1 MERGPAYVVNPR
13 RLSFFHG
20 EVLLEEADCREFL
33 AEVLERAKGAAIR
46 HTRLV
51 YRYDGRNR
59 ANVHLYADGR
69 PDLLFVGCTAGGSLL
84 AGYSEV
90 ALAPRMPVGGCAL
103 LASLTNRKVFPL
115 APAKKALT
123 YDPVFLIFGNSELR
137 VSADRPEIYSNFG
150 VTSGVYVARGEK
162 VDCLLG
168 EGQARE
174 TPLQNYE
181 LHQVI
186 Y

>member
-1 MERGPAYVVNPR
+1 MENPK

-20 EVLLEEADCREFL
+20 EVLLEEADSREFL
-33 AEVLERAKGAAIR
+33 AEILERAKGATIR

-51 YRYDGRNR
+51 YRYDARNR

-69 PDLLFVGCTAGGSLL
+69 PDLLFLGCTVNGFLL

-90 ALAPRMPVGGCAL
+90 ALAPRMQVGGCAL

-115 APAKKALT
+115 AAAKKALT

-137 VSADRPEIYSNFG
+137 VSADRPEVYSNFG

-168 EGQARE
+168 EGQTRE
-174 TPLQNYE
+174 IALANYE